1 MDNGRRTR
9 SAKER
14 FWWFGKKYHQYL
26 KVYLADL
33 PNWTKPLGY
42 WWKRLHRAS
51 LVRGMYHQE
60 NASTLWAFNVNEKM
74 QILPLHIKSIVNLNF
89 TRAHESTSPNACTRR
104 CGAAVPPPP
113 RSPAVGF
120 INIFFV
126 AFKWFKMM
134 HMQYYIH
141 VQSECINVELY
152 KDLGEVLC
160 HNGLWT
166 ILKNVNYILTRL
178 YGSHLSGPF
187 LLLFQSAWQ
196 A

>member
-1 MDNGRRTR
+1 MNDGNHGQRTR
-9 SAKER
+9 SAKKR
-14 FWWFGKKYHQYL
+14 FWWFCRKCHQYL
-26 KVYLADL
+26 KVYSAYL
-33 PNWTKPLGY
+33 PNWPKRLR
-42 WWKRLHRAS
+42 KRLHRAS
-51 LVRGMYHQE
+51 VVRGMYHQE

-113 RSPAVGF
+113 PRSPAAGF

-152 KDLGEVLC
+152 KDLDDVLC
-160 HNGLWT
+160 HNGLWK
-166 ILKNVNYILTRL
+166 ILKNVNYLRFTL
-178 YGSHLSGPF
+178 VPF
-187 LLLFQSAWQ
+187 L
-196 A
+196 

>member
-1 MDNGRRTR
+1 MAIFQILLHHIIFGLVLKKKTYEWWKSWTTD
-9 SAKER
+9 SQCQKR
-14 FWWFGKKYHQYL
+14 FWWFGRKYPEYL
-26 KVYLADL
+26 KVYSADL
-33 PNWTKPLGY
+33 PNWPKILGY
-42 WWKRLHRAS
+42 WWKRLHRAFIVS
-51 LVRGMYHQE
+51 GLYHQE

-113 RSPAVGF
+113 RSPAAGF

-141 VQSECINVELY
+141 VQSECINVEFLQ
-152 KDLGEVLC
+152 
-160 HNGLWT
+160 
-166 ILKNVNYILTRL
+166 RL
-178 YGSHLSGPF
+178 RRRAVAQWVINNS
-187 LLLFQSAWQ
+187 
-196 A
+196 